1 MNSRRKSWSML
12 LLALV
17 ILVPSCLGFANKFFE
32 FIMLYRGEADG
43 IFAITPILNYLL
55 AGAGF
60 MLLFFWAA
68 LNGMFHD
75 IEGPKYSHLQRE
87 RMLDQQL
94 PAPVPTVG
102 DHSQRNRVEIH

>member
-1 MNSRRKSWSML
+1 MSPRSKSWSML

-32 FIMLYRGEADG
+32 FIALYRGESDG
-43 IFAITPILNYLL
+43 AFAITPIVNYLL
-55 AGAGF
+55 VGGGF

-75 IEGPKYSHLQRE
+75 IEAPKHSHLARE
-87 RMLDQQL
+87 RMLDRPDEPL
-94 PAPVPTVG
+94 PRKA
-102 DHSQRNRVEIH
+102 HHRS